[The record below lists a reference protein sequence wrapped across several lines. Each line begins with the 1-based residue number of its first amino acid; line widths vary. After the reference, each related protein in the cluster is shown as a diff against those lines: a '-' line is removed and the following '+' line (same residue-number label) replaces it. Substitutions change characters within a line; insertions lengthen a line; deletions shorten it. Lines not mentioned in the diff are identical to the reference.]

1 MPPREVLE
9 GGRPHAAGG
18 RRQRFAAY
26 RFVLV
31 AVVAAG
37 VGGVI
42 GGLVAHAWDGRR
54 SPISA
59 PAPAAE
65 SSDLRFSLAY
75 QTGGLA
81 SPSGSKPVLSLTL
94 VVSNDG
100 ALPAT
105 VSEIRVSRPG
115 AAYVTSPAGGP
126 PTDLPQAI
134 GPNRSVRLR
143 FGISSDCAVPIRPLP
158 QVIFIVHDAAAGT
171 HTVAA
176 DIPDLDALWGMTLL
190 APACGM
196 V

>member
-1 MPPREVLE
+1 MIV
-9 GGRPHAAGG
+9 AA
-18 RRQRFAAY
+18 
-26 RFVLV
+26 L
-31 AVVAAG
+31 AAG
-37 VGGVI
+37 VGGVL
-42 GGLVAHAWDGRR
+42 GGLVAHAWDERN
-54 SPISA
+54 SPVSA

-65 SSDLRFSLAY
+65 RSDLRFSLAY
-75 QTGGLA
+75 QTGGVE
-81 SPSGSKPVLSLTL
+81 SPSGGKPVLSLTL

-105 VSEIRVSRPG
+105 VSEIRVSGPG